1 MNVSFTQQFSDYK
14 NIKLSQNDMRSVLV
28 GIDMQLDVMVREAKD
43 AFNKYIDTVDII
55 HRISCGLGE
64 NATQIEND
72 QFNAQH
78 FHRVRGQL
86 HSDARNYMNQMVD
99 CVRDADK
106 ASNKYFD
113 ICYQINELMRLRD
126 NIIERAKI
134 ITPIE
139 KPDVPVECKSEAKK
153 ASK

>member
-43 AFNKYIDTVDII
+43 AFNRYIDTVDII
-55 HRISCGLGE
+55 RKISRGLSE

-72 QFNAQH
+72 QFDVNH

-86 HSDARNYMNQMVD
+86 HSDARNYMNQIVD

-126 NIIERAKI
+126 NIMERAKI
-134 ITPIE
+134 VAPIAKQE
-139 KPDVPVECKSEAKK
+139 GTVESKSEAKE
-153 ASK
+153 ASE